1 MNILVTGG
9 AGYIGSHTV
18 VELLAAGHEVVV
30 VDNLSNSKE
39 EALRRVEELA
49 GKRVSFYKVDLLD
62 EAGLDSIFSEHNVGA
77 VIHFA
82 GLKAVGESVEKPLL
96 YYENNLAGT
105 AVLCK
110 VMARHGVKNIVFSS
124 SCTVYGEPE
133 RMPITEDFPTMAYS
147 PYGRTKWMIEMML
160 QDLYDSDNEWNII
173 LLRYFNPVG
182 AHKSGRIGED
192 PNGIPNNLVPYITQV
207 AVGKLPHLRVFGV
220 DYPTRD
226 GTCIRDYIHVV
237 DLAHGHLKALAKL
250 ADNPGAVAYN
260 LGTGTGSTVLEVIQA
275 FERATGQKIAYQLA
289 ARRPGDVTAAYA
301 DPQKAAAELG
311 WQAERSL
318 DEMCADAWRWQ
329 SMNPRGYGEKDEG

>member
-1 MNILVTGG
+1 MKILVTGG

-18 VELLAAGHEVVV
+18 VELLTAGHEVVV
-30 VDNLSNSKE
+30 VDNLCNSKE
-39 EALRRVEELA
+39 EALRRVEELT

-62 EAGLDSIFSEHNVGA
+62 EAGLDSILGEHNVGA

-207 AVGKLPHLRVFGV
+207 AVGKLPHLRVFGA

-237 DLAHGHLKALAKL
+237 DLAHGHLKALDKL

-329 SMNPRGYGEKDEG
+329 SQNPNGYEK

>member
-1 MNILVTGG
+1 MKILVTGG

-18 VELLAAGHEVVV
+18 VELLAAGHAVVV

-39 EALRRVEELA
+39 EALRRVEEIT
-49 GKRVSFYKVDLLD
+49 GKPVTFYKVDLLD
-62 EAGLDSIFSEHNVGA
+62 EAGLDGVFSKHNVEA

-110 VMARHGVKNIVFSS
+110 LMARHGVKDIVFSS

-133 RMPITEDFPTMAYS
+133 RVPITEDFPTMAYS

-160 QDLYDSDNEWNII
+160 QDVYDSDNEWNVI

-192 PNGIPNNLVPYITQV
+192 PNGIPNNLLPYITQV
-207 AVGKLPHLRVFGV
+207 AVGKLPYLRVFGS

-226 GTCIRDYIHVV
+226 GTAIRDYIHVV
-237 DLAHGHLKALAKL
+237 DLAKGHLKALDKL
-250 ADNPGAVAYN
+250 ADQPGAVAYN
-260 LGTGTGSTVLEVIQA
+260 LGTGTGSTVLEVVAA
-275 FERATGQKIAYQLA
+275 FQRATGQEIPYELTD
-289 ARRPGDVTAAYA
+289 RRPGDVTAAYA

-311 WQAERSL
+311 WQAELSL

-329 SMNPRGYGEKDEG
+329 SHNPNGYEE

>member
-39 EALRRVEELA
+39 EALRRVEALA
-49 GKRVSFYKVDLLD
+49 GKTVTFYKTDLLD
-62 EAGLDSIFSEHNVGA
+62 EAGLDDIFRSHAIDA

-105 AVLCK
+105 AVLGK
-110 VMARHGVKNIVFSS
+110 VMARHGVKDIVFSS

-133 RMPITEDFPTMAYS
+133 RTPITEDFPTMAYS

-160 QDLYDSDNEWNII
+160 QDVYAADHEWNII

-182 AHKSGRIGED
+182 AHPSGRIGED
-192 PNGIPNNLVPYITQV
+192 PNGIPNNLVPFITQV
-207 AVGKLPHLRVFGV
+207 AVGKLPQLRVFGA

-237 DLAHGHLKALAKL
+237 DLARGHLKALDKL
-250 ADNPGAVAYN
+250 ADKPGAVAYN
-260 LGTGTGSTVLEVIQA
+260 LGTGKGSTVLEVIQA
-275 FERATGQKIAYQLA
+275 FEQATGQKIPYVLSD
-289 ARRPGDVTAAYA
+289 RRPGDVVAAYA
-301 DPQKAAAELG
+301 DPHKAAAELD
-311 WQAERSL
+311 WRAQLSL
-318 DEMCADAWRWQ
+318 DDMCVDAWRWQ
-329 SMNPRGYGEKDEG
+329 LQNPNGYEA

>member
-1 MNILVTGG
+1 MKILVTGG

-18 VELLAAGHEVVV
+18 VELLNVGHEVVV

-39 EALRRVEELA
+39 EALRRVEELTS
-49 GKRVSFYKVDLLD
+49 KRVVFYKVDLLD
-62 EAGLDSIFSEHNVGA
+62 EDGLDGIFSEHDIDA

-96 YYENNLAGT
+96 YYENNVAGT

-110 VMARHGVKNIVFSS
+110 VMAKHNVKDLVFSS
-124 SCTVYGEPE
+124 SCTVYGEPASV
-133 RMPITEDFPTMAYS
+133 PITEDFPTMAYS

-160 QDLYDSDNEWNII
+160 QDVYASDNEWNII

-192 PNGIPNNLVPYITQV
+192 PTGIPNNLVPFITQV
-207 AVGKLPHLRVFGV
+207 AVGKLERLRVFGD
-220 DYPTRD
+220 DYDTPD

-237 DLAHGHLKALAKL
+237 DLALGHLKALDKL

-260 LGTGTGSTVLEVIQA
+260 LGTGTGSSVLEVIHA
-275 FERATGQKIAYQLA
+275 YMRANDQEIPYEIVE
-289 ARRPGDVTAAYA
+289 RRPGDVTAAYA
-301 DPQKAAAELG
+301 DPQKARTELG
-311 WQAERSL
+311 WEAKLSL
-318 DEMCADAWRWQ
+318 EEMCADAWRWQ
-329 SMNPRGYGEKDEG
+329 SQNPNGYE